1 VELLKSFD
9 FLERIRIETMSV
21 NLGFML
27 RSEEKIVKFD
37 TIEIEK

>member
-9 FLERIRIETMSV
+9 FLGRIRIETMSV